1 MSPIEP
7 SKIKIKELIS
17 LFDKKNFDDLLRL
30 SNELLN
36 KFPKS
41 ILLLNIKGVVHTE
54 LKDYK
59 LAKNLF
65 IKVLNLNP
73 KYTDGYYNLANICSK
88 LDENEK
94 AIENYNKVIELDK
107 NYFKAHN
114 NLGNIYR
121 KKGLN
126 KKAIECYLSTLEIN
140 PDYKTTYY
148 NLAGVL
154 QFYIINKE
162 NKKINKY
169 LLFLLKEKNIVRPN
183 SIATNVLNNLYLNT
197 DLRKNLSLIKENITS
212 KDFNF
217 ILENLQKNSLLM
229 QFMKVCPIP
238 DYYIEKKFVMIRKEI
253 LDHVWKSNIHET
265 NINFLISL
273 SMQCILNEYIY
284 EQSKDEIEK
293 VNKIDERV
301 KINLKKN
308 KKISDLEILCLS
320 CYKPLSN
327 FSWSNKIKFSNKL
340 NTIYELHINQNK
352 IENQISESIKSISK
366 VKNQVSINVKKQ
378 YEENPY
384 PRWENL
390 GLSIKPRNVQEVI
403 NDSDLNL
410 DLEQFKISESPQI
423 LIAGCGTGQHAI
435 TTASKYKNAKI
446 LALDL
451 SFKSLSYAKRKVE
464 ELGINNIDF
473 VQGDLLDLESI
484 DRKFD
489 IIESV
494 GVLHHMDDPF
504 KGWEILTSCLNNESL
519 MLIGLYSKKA
529 RKHIGQIKNKI
540 DKLKLQ
546 SNYKNI
552 IKFRK
557 DLIEKNNDQWND
569 IKYSPDFYTVSG
581 VRDLLFHVVEHRFTI
596 NEIKEYLDK
605 LGLVFLGFEDQL
617 VKDIYNDAGVFSL
630 KLKMR
635 YERPR
640 PEQLGPMVGYDIKSI
655 KTDTDDTPS
664 FPSGHTMQA
673 WTLAYYLADKHP
685 EHKQEIYDI
694 AEMIEKSR
702 IIRGA
707 HYPSDNKEAKKI
719 AKKYLYPNIKV

>member
-1 MSPIEP
+1 MMNSTEP
-7 SKIKIKELIS
+7 SEIKIKELIS
-17 LFDKKNFDDLLRL
+17 LFNKKNFDELLRL

-36 KFPKS
+36 IFPKS

-59 LAKNLF
+59 LARNLF

-73 KYTDGYYNLANICSK
+73 KYTDGYYNLANVCSK
-88 LDENEK
+88 LHENEK

-121 KKGLN
+121 KRGLN

-140 PDYKTTYY
+140 PNYKTTYY

-162 NKKINKY
+162 NKNINKY

-183 SIATNVLNNLYLNT
+183 SIATNILNNLYLNT
-197 DLRKNLSLIKENITS
+197 DLRKNLSLIKDNITS
-212 KDFNF
+212 KNFNL

-238 DYYIEKKFVMIRKEI
+238 DYYIEKKFVKIRKEI
-253 LDHVWKSNIHET
+253 LDHICNSNIHET

-284 EQSKDEIEK
+284 DQSKDEIEK
-293 VNKIDERV
+293 VNKLDERV

-340 NTIYELHINQNK
+340 NAIYELHINQNK

-366 VKNQVSINVKKQ
+366 VKNRVSINVKKQ

-390 GLSIKPRNVQEVI
+390 GLSIKPRNIREVI

-410 DLEQFKISESPQI
+410 DLEKFKISESPQI

-473 VQGDLLDLESI
+473 VQGDLLDLQSI

-504 KGWEILTSCLNNESL
+504 KGWKILTSCLNNESL
-519 MLIGLYSKKA
+519 MLIGLYSEKA
-529 RKHIGQIKNKI
+529 RKHIIQIKNKI
-540 DKLKLQ
+540 NKLKLQ

-557 DLIEKNNDQWND
+557 NLIENNNDQWND
-569 IKYSPDFYTVSG
+569 IKSSPDFYTVSG

-596 NEIKEYLDK
+596 SEIKEYLDK
-605 LGLVFLGFEDQL
+605 LGLVFLGFEDKL
-617 VKDIYNDAGVFSL
+617 VKENF
-630 KLKMR
+630 
-635 YERPR
+635 
-640 PEQLGPMVGYDIKSI
+640 
-655 KTDTDDTPS
+655 
-664 FPSGHTMQA
+664 
-673 WTLAYYLADKHP
+673 
-685 EHKQEIYDI
+685 
-694 AEMIEKSR
+694 
-702 IIRGA
+702 
-707 HYPSDNKEAKKI
+707 KKI
-719 AKKYLYPNIKV
+719 HKNKVDLYNLDKWEKYEKFNPRIFAGMYQFWCKKI

>member
-1 MSPIEP
+1 MSSTEP
-7 SKIKIKELIS
+7 PEIKIKELIS

-617 VKDIYNDAGVFSL
+617 VKENF
-630 KLKMR
+630 
-635 YERPR
+635 
-640 PEQLGPMVGYDIKSI
+640 
-655 KTDTDDTPS
+655 
-664 FPSGHTMQA
+664 
-673 WTLAYYLADKHP
+673 
-685 EHKQEIYDI
+685 
-694 AEMIEKSR
+694 
-702 IIRGA
+702 
-707 HYPSDNKEAKKI
+707 KKI
-719 AKKYLYPNIKV
+719 HKNKVDLYNLDKWEEYEKFNPRIFAGMYQFWCQKVI